1 MAMNVVCVK
10 EESKDDTNRCT
21 NPNRQYPDWLYEV
34 MLRCIVMC
42 QENSKDVTYV
52 VLVGWYTCG

>member
-1 MAMNVVCVK
+1 MIQIEVRFPTVSIQTALN
-10 EESKDDTNRCT
+10 
-21 NPNRQYPDWLYEV
+21 EV